1 MDLEAQE
8 KKKGGKRERE
18 RETPDALDKQPIGQI
33 QFQRQGEICEER
45 SPSSRICRPSM
56 YERAFW
62 QTTIII
68 MFHALPRNFSPCRC
82 KYFSNSGSLQYE
94 FCKRGFSLNIWVS
107 GLWGW
112 KHVAEVDRRHTCT
125 FICTPTHWRSYTVP

>member
-1 MDLEAQE
+1 MHCYKCGMKCCTFALKTTLNLFLLCSALISIWSFVASLTFYTGMGLESQE
-8 KKKGGKRERE
+8 KKKRGKKERE
-18 RETPDALDKQPIGQI
+18 RETPDALYMQPVGQI

-68 MFHALPRNFSPCRC
+68 MFRALPRNFSPCRC
-82 KYFSNSGSLQYE
+82 KYFSNFWL
-94 FCKRGFSLNIWVS
+94 I
-107 GLWGW
+107 
-112 KHVAEVDRRHTCT
+112 T
-125 FICTPTHWRSYTVP
+125 I